1 MKRALALLAV
11 VSCGGLS
18 ARMRTSSTTSCPDVL
33 AQQAAIR
40 GDPHYASQPAPQ
52 RAAYEL
58 DVANCDL
65 AAGKAQAALDLS
77 EPWHDAVA
85 VRRDS
90 IRVRAEASLNHP
102 DALREALE
110 TLAGET
116 DLTADYFASTAELG
130 PYSATE
136 WFVPLA
142 VQQWS
147 RHPGAYSLQEFVSTL
162 MHNAGAHLLG
172 LPVAAADP
180 DRPAGEWALWT
191 GLVRDARIDRA
202 GNRMLLEAQGVDIR
216 DESDVKHHEVVTPNG
231 KAFFVRYPHVKE
243 SLVGGQSFVALGRYA
258 GRDGGGGP
266 PVLDAIVVVER
277 AQKPAQN

>member
-1 MKRALALLAV
+1 MKRAIILVAL
-11 VSCGGLS
+11 VSCGGLP
-18 ARMRTSSTTSCPDVL
+18 AQMHASSTATCADVL

-40 GDPHYASQPAPQ
+40 SDPHYAAQPAAE

-65 AAGKAQAALDLS
+65 AAGKAQAALDLA

-90 IRVRAEASLNHP
+90 LRVRAAATLNRP

-116 DLTADYFASTAELG
+116 DLTADYFAKTAELG

-136 WFVPLA
+136 WFMPLA

-147 RHPGAYSLQEFVSTL
+147 RHPLQEFVNTL
-162 MHNAGAHLLG
+162 MQNAGAHLLG
-172 LPVAAADP
+172 LPVALADP
-180 DRPAGEWALWT
+180 DHAPGEWALWT
-191 GLVRDARIDRA
+191 ATVRDARVDRA
-202 GNRMLLEAQGVDIR
+202 GNRTLIEAQGLEDAAPEAKVAK
-216 DESDVKHHEVVTPNG
+216 S
-231 KAFFVRYPHVKE
+231 AFLVRYPHVKE
-243 SLVGGQSFVALGRYA
+243 GLVGVSFVALGRYA
-258 GRDGGGGP
+258 GRDGSGGP
-266 PVLDAIVVVER
+266 PVLDAIIVVER
-277 AQKPAQN
+277 GKN